1 MNYKEL
7 KEQLKEIGLTLTT
20 SRGVVFPYSITF
32 SDGIQKGN
40 TLAVCKTLKD
50 VEELLKQNL

>member
-7 KEQLKEIGLTLTT
+7 KKQLKEIDLTLTT
-20 SRGVVFPYSITF
+20 SRGVIFPYSVTF
-32 SDGIQKGN
+32 SGGIQKGV
-40 TLAVCKTLKD
+40 TLAVCKILKG